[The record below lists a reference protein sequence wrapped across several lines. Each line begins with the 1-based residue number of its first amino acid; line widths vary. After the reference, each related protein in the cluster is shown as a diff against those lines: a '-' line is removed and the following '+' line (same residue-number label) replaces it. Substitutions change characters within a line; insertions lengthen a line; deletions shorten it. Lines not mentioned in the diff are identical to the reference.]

1 MNAAFDTLGGSMI
14 TGQGGSIG
22 LGFAIPVNQARRV
35 ATELIRTGHA
45 THSVI
50 GAVLNLKYA
59 GAGAQIAAQPSAGSS
74 RRASAGP
81 AASGSPRAGRHAGGS
96 AGAAPPVTPGGPAAA
111 AGLRPGDVIVSF
123 GGQQV
128 TSAPTLLDAIRARP
142 PGSRVTVS
150 YQRDGAVRQVT
161 LRLGSAP
168 S

>member
-1 MNAAFDTLGGSMI
+1 MI

-50 GAVLNLKYA
+50 GALLNLKYS
-59 GAGAQIAAQPSAGSS
+59 GTGAQIAGQPSAGSS
-74 RRASAGP
+74 
-81 AASGSPRAGRHAGGS
+81 SGTSSERAGRAGRK
-96 AGAAPPVTPGGPAAA
+96 AGASARVTPPITPGGPAAN

-128 TSAPTLLDAIRARP
+128 TSAPTLLDAIRSRS
-142 PGSRVTVS
+142 PGSEVRLT
-150 YQRDGAVRQVT
+150 YRRDGAIRHVT
-161 LRLGSAP
+161 MRLGSAA